1 MTLTPTRAASTY
13 QTVEVTSRSPL
24 ELVVMLYD
32 GALAAMTQAR
42 DALARGDHLAKA
54 PALSKALTIVHAL
67 QSTLDMDAGRE
78 VAAQL
83 DALYSYVSERLT
95 EANIRQDPALIDE
108 AVRVFVTLREA
119 WGQVAAAPI
128 SQAS

>member
-1 MTLTPTRAASTY
+1 MTLTPSHAAATY

-54 PALSKALTIVHAL
+54 PALSKALAIVHAL
-67 QSTLDMDAGRE
+67 QSTLNMDAGRE
-78 VAAQL
+78 VATQL
-83 DALYSYVSERLT
+83 DTLYNYVSGRLI
-95 EANIRQDPALIDE
+95 EANIQQDPACIDE
-108 AVRVFVTLREA
+108 AIRVFSRLREA
-119 WGQVAAAPI
+119 WGQIAAAPV